1 MIIAYILVL
10 PAKLSTF
17 TLQRTSV
24 SFECCGTILTNLPK
38 LEAVHNICLVV
49 CLENS
54 FLALTV
60 AHTTALSLTGGG
72 DNLGRTSMIRS
83 RSSQSVV
90 EQTVC
95 VCVCVCLC
103 VCVCVCVCVSV
114 CVCGRACAC
123 VCVYVYVCACMYVY
137 VCIYVCWNI

>member
-24 SFECCGTILTNLPK
+24 SFEFCGTILTNLPK
-38 LEAVHNICLVV
+38 LEAVHNICLVL

-60 AHTTALSLTGGG
+60 AHATALSLTGGG
-72 DNLGRTSMIRS
+72 ENVGRTSMTRS
-83 RSSQSVV
+83 RSPQSVV
-90 EQTVC
+90 EQT
-95 VCVCVCLC
+95 LC
-103 VCVCVCVCVSV
+103 VCVCVCARA
-114 CVCGRACAC
+114 RACVC
-123 VCVYVYVCACMYVY
+123 VCVYVCVYMYVY
-137 VCIYVCWNI
+137 VSIYVC